1 MKKNSYNTI
10 NIMANKLKKQSLFDK
25 LKEEEE
31 KLNDDF
37 QEDSYDEDYLD
48 VDKPLPNQNWVCM
61 SFVSPEKVLK
71 TKEDYYFY
79 TSKLSW
85 SRGEFAII
93 AYHKKHN
100 DCFISSS
107 ILTEITGFFSL
118 DLNTSMNVI
127 KDWVE
132 NKLGVDIDYPYSDVG
147 AD

>member
-1 MKKNSYNTI
+1 MKYLI
-10 NIMANKLKKQSLFDK
+10 NESQIDSLIFK
-25 LKEEEE
+25 Y
-31 KLNDDF
+31 LNDLNLYII
-37 QEDSYDEDYLD
+37 ED
-48 VDKPLPNQNWVCM
+48 
-61 SFVSPEKVLK
+61 
-71 TKEDYYFY
+71 KEDYYFY

-132 NKLGVDIDYPYSDVG
+132 NKLGVDIGYPYSDVG

>member
-1 MKKNSYNTI
+1 MLMRYQFI
-10 NIMANKLKKQSLFDK
+10 
-25 LKEEEE
+25 LKEKNHPFINMKYIIAESQIDSLIF
-31 KLNDDF
+31 KYLNDLNLYII
-37 QEDSYDEDYLD
+37 ED
-48 VDKPLPNQNWVCM
+48 
-61 SFVSPEKVLK
+61 
-71 TKEDYYFY
+71 KEDYYFF
-79 TSKLSW
+79 TSKQSW

-132 NKLGVDIDYPYSDVG
+132 NKLGIDIDYPYSDVG